1 MALFGSGPAGHT
13 TWIDQ
18 VPRDRQVNSA
28 TLLQMPDVP
37 QDRKILIYGK
47 GASTRTILLAANL

>member
-1 MALFGSGPAGHT
+1 M
-13 TWIDQ
+13 
-18 VPRDRQVNSA
+18 PRDRQVNSA